1 MRISYNMSRSDFI
14 GIMNPVWEG
23 EIDWKDYTR
32 PLEFDVAV
40 AETGRT
46 VCSLSAWN
54 WAEG

>member
-14 GIMNPVWEG
+14 GIISLVWEG

-46 VCSLSAWN
+46 VCGFVRMDL
-54 WAEG
+54 G

>member
-14 GIMNPVWEG
+14 GIINPVWEG

-46 VCSLSAWN
+46 VCGFVRVEL
-54 WAEG
+54 G

>member
-1 MRISYNMSRSDFI
+1 MGISYNMSRSDFI
-14 GIMNPVWEG
+14 GIISPVWEG

-46 VCSLSAWN
+46 VYGLSAWN
-54 WAEG
+54 LAG